1 VLADPAG
8 VLMRHHTTPTTLNL
22 TIDLP
27 TLLGL
32 AENPAH
38 LAGYGP
44 LPAHVA
50 RDLAGDAT
58 WTRIITDPITTTPLD
73 ISTRSYRPTAAIRR
87 HLNHINQ
94 TCTFPGC
101 TVPAA
106 RCDADHLT
114 PYPQGPTS
122 LDNLHHLCRPHHLL
136 KTHQPGWQVHR
147 NPTTGAIA
155 WTTPTGQTGIT
166 YPTSYKHAHAPA
178 DQDAQGHAHPPG
190 ASQGETPAPADS
202 HSNASDSAAS
212 DSAASDGAASDG
224 GADRADHCSRL
235 PNPDPGRLRDTGPAP
250 ARSTRYDRD
259 PLREDA
265 PTSAGDE
272 AREVTRGGSDPN
284 PQCSNRAPAPNSAQ
298 ARTRTRDD
306 VSHSVD
312 APVRHVSATGHVPSR
327 PVGAAID
334 PYPHDPSPNDHTR
347 STRPDPKPE
356 PPPTD
361 RGNSPNIWTGPPDLP
376 PPF

>member
-1 VLADPAG
+1 ETVLADPAG

-38 LAGYGP
+38 LGGYGP

-147 NPTTGAIA
+147 DPDTGAIA
-155 WTTPTGQTGIT
+155 WTTPAGLPGVT
-166 YPTSYKHAHAPA
+166 YPSGYQHAHAPVGDGDKA
-178 DQDAQGHAHPPG
+178 DDGDHGSSNEHADDSGRDDRYTCDPG
-190 ASQGETPAPADS
+190 PTLPT
-202 HSNASDSAAS
+202 AAS
-212 DSAASDGAASDG
+212 HA
-224 GADRADHCSRL
+224 
-235 PNPDPGRLRDTGPAP
+235 
-250 ARSTRYDRD
+250 
-259 PLREDA
+259 
-265 PTSAGDE
+265 
-272 AREVTRGGSDPN
+272 
-284 PQCSNRAPAPNSAQ
+284 
-298 ARTRTRDD
+298 
-306 VSHSVD
+306 
-312 APVRHVSATGHVPSR
+312 HVPSR
-327 PVGAAID
+327 PVGADID
-334 PYPHDPSPNDHTR
+334 PCPRDLTR
-347 STRPDPKPE
+347 ANGARPE
-356 PPPTD
+356 PSSPPEPE
-361 RGNSPNIWTGPPDLP
+361 RHAASWPPPPDAP